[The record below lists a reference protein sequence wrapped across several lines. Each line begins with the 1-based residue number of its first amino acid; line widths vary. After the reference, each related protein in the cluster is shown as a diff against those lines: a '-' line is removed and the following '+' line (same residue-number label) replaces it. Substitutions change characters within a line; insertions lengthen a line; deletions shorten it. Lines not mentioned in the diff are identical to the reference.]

1 VSRRPRTILFGCS
14 ALGLAALLLW
24 GLAGLPEFGHYPGP
38 YGDLIVRFAQPQ
50 RHMAN
55 TVTAVVFDYR
65 GFDTMGEE
73 LLLFAAAS
81 ATALLLR
88 QTRESD
94 TSHIVDAVRSDAS
107 RGLGAV
113 AAIVCLVL
121 ALDVVAHGFLTP
133 GGGFQGGVV
142 LAASVVLVFLAVEYH
157 AYARLAPTALW
168 EPVEAFGAGAYVGL
182 GLISLAFGLAFLE
195 NFMELGVFGRLSS
208 GGSAILVNWSS
219 ALAVAGGFVVIFG
232 EFLQED
238 MAARHGP
245 AGPAG

>member
-1 VSRRPRTILFGCS
+1 VSRRVRIGLFGCS
-14 ALGLAALLLW
+14 ALGLGALLLW
-24 GLAGLPEFGHYPGP
+24 GFAGLPDFGHYPGP
-38 YGDLIVRFAQPQ
+38 YGDLIARLAPPQ

-73 LLLFAAAS
+73 MLLFAAAS

-88 QTRESD
+88 QTRESA
-94 TSHIVDAVRSDAS
+94 TSRIVDAVRSEAS
-107 RGLGAV
+107 RGVGALAAAVCFLLG
-113 AAIVCLVL
+113 
-121 ALDVVAHGFLTP
+121 LDVVAHGFLTP

-142 LAASVVLVFLAVEYH
+142 LAASIVLVFLAVEYH
-157 AYARLAPTALW
+157 AYARLAPSDVW

-182 GLISLAFGLAFLE
+182 GLLSFAFGLAFLE
-195 NFMELGVFGRLSS
+195 NFLELGVLGRLSS

-219 ALAVAGGFVVIFG
+219 ALAVAGGFLVIFG

-238 MAARHGP
+238 MAARYGT
-245 AGPAG
+245 AGRLR

>member
-1 VSRRPRTILFGCS
+1 VTRRVRTVFFAVSG
-14 ALGLAALLLW
+14 LGLGALLLW
-24 GLAGLPEFGHYPGP
+24 GLAGLPDFGHYPGP
-38 YGDLIVRFAQPQ
+38 YGDLIAQLAPIQ

-65 GFDTMGEE
+65 GVDTMGEE

-88 QTRESD
+88 ETRESETED
-94 TSHIVDAVRSDAS
+94 IVDAVRSDAS
-107 RGLGAV
+107 RGLGAL
-113 AAIVCLVL
+113 AAILCLVV

-142 LAASVVLVFLAVEYH
+142 LAATFALIFLAIEYR
-157 AYARLAPTALW
+157 AYSRLASSKLW
-168 EPVEAFGAGAYVGL
+168 EPVEAFGAAGYVGL
-182 GLISLAFGLAFLE
+182 GLISFGFGLAFLE
-195 NFMELGVFGRLSS
+195 NFLDLGVFGRLSS

-232 EFLQED
+232 EYLQEN
-238 MAARHGP
+238 MAARHGEDD
-245 AGPAG
+245 GT